1 MSGTVLKPILA
12 IDFGRVRIGLAIS
25 DELQLLAHPL
35 ETIAASKEA
44 VSRIAVIVRERKID
58 KVIVGIPRRMSGEIG
73 AAATEAL
80 TFVERLRAVLPCEVI
95 TWDERLS
102 TVAANRALQEAGK
115 KTRATRPYVDQVA
128 AQLILQGYL
137 DRQSTTP
144 AQQVSR

>member
-115 KTRATRPYVDQVA
+115 KTRATRPYIDQVA
-128 AQLILQGYL
+128 AQLILQAYL
-137 DRQSTTP
+137 DHQSSTP
-144 AQQVSR
+144 AQPVSR